1 MMRRI
6 INSSLRFRVLVVAV
20 AAGILFVGVT
30 QLRNTPVDVYPEF
43 MPTYVEVQTEAL
55 GLSADE
61 VEQLITVPLE
71 ADLLNGVAW
80 LDDIRSE
87 SVPGLSSITL
97 VFEPGTDLYRAR
109 QMVQERLA
117 QAHAIPNVSKPPQ
130 MIQPVSSTSRTMML
144 GLSSKTLSLIEISQL
159 ARWTIKPRLM
169 GVEGVAN
176 VATFGHRERQ
186 LQVQVDPKRL
196 GEAGVTLQ
204 QVVETT
210 GNALWVSPLSFLEA
224 STPGTGGFIET
235 PNQRLGVQHVQPI
248 ESAEELAEVA
258 IDGTEGE
265 ILSLGD
271 VANVVEDH
279 QPLIGDARVD
289 NGAGLLMV
297 VERLPDAN
305 TVDVTKGVEAALR
318 DLRPGLDGLKI
329 DTSIYQPAEYIHTAT
344 GNVGKALLAG
354 LALLIVFL
362 GFAFYHWRTALISVV
377 TILVSLGT
385 AGLVLY
391 LRGTTV
397 NSMVL
402 AGLAIALGAVVDDA
416 ITGTERLA
424 RRLRETGPEQ
434 STSTIAEAAVEVRS
448 AMAYAT
454 LFILLPVMPVFFMG
468 DLFGAFG
475 RPLAVSYALALG
487 ASMAAALVLTPALG
501 LLLLGR
507 TPLPA
512 RGSPLVSRLAG
523 RYDGLLTRLLMT
535 RKPAF
540 VMAAVLAIIGLVALP
555 TLRRSELPSLNERDF
570 VVELESETGTSLTK
584 MNQLTAEATEELRAI
599 PGIRNVASHTGR
611 AITGDQVVDVNSSE
625 LWVSIDPQ
633 ADYGATVAAVRKV
646 MAGFPGQDR
655 DVHSYMQARV
665 KEVKSGADDPV
676 VVRVYGQEQD
686 VLADKGREIRDELAK
701 IDGIADLNVEVPVN
715 EPALEVQVDLERA
728 MEFGIK
734 PGDVRRQAAALLSGI
749 EVGQL
754 FYDQKIFEVVV
765 WGAPETR
772 QNPDDVR
779 NLLLD
784 TTRGQVALHQVADV
798 SMVASPD
805 VIERE
810 GAFRRIDVTAKV
822 AGRDQGAVLA
832 DVKRRI
838 EAIDFPLEYRAELI
852 GEYQAKKAAEQR
864 LLWLG
869 AAAAVGMLLL
879 LQACFGRWLL
889 GALYFLT
896 LPVALVGGV
905 VAALVAGG
913 TVTIGAAVG
922 LLTVLGIAAR
932 NGILLIRRYQQL
944 ERREHEPFGLHLV
957 VRGARERLAPTLM
970 TAVATALAFAPFV
983 ALGSRPGFEIL
994 HPMSIVI
1001 LGGLVTAT
1009 LVNVFVVPA
1018 LYLNFGNVESDTEVD
1033 LSLFEDELAASPPAT
1048 VPVNGP
1054 TVPTNGASVPLA
1066 GAGAEA

>member
-1 MMRRI
+1 MRRI

-43 MPTYVEVQTEAL
+43 TPTFVEVQTEAL

-186 LQVQVDPKRL
+186 LQVQVDPKQL
-196 GEAGVTLQ
+196 GEEGVSLQ
-204 QVVETT
+204 QVVEAT

-248 ESAEELAEVA
+248 ESAEDLAEVA
-258 IDGTEGE
+258 IEGTGGE

-344 GNVGKALLAG
+344 GNVSKALLAG
-354 LALLIVFL
+354 LALVILLL

-377 TILVSLGT
+377 TILVSLT
-385 AGLVLY
+385 AAGAVLY

-424 RRLRETGPEQ
+424 RRLRETGPED
-434 STSTIAEAAVEVRS
+434 STSTIVEAAVEVRS

-454 LFILLPVMPVFFMG
+454 LFILLPLMPVFFMG
-468 DLFGAFG
+468 GLFGAFG

-487 ASMAAALVLTPALG
+487 ASMAAALILTPALG

-512 RGSPLVSRLAG
+512 RESPLVSRLTG

-540 VMAAVLAIIGLVALP
+540 AIAAVLAVIGLVALP
-555 TLRRSELPSLNERDF
+555 TLRRSELP
-570 VVELESETGTSLTK
+570 
-584 MNQLTAEATEELRAI
+584 
-599 PGIRNVASHTGR
+599 
-611 AITGDQVVDVNSSE
+611 
-625 LWVSIDPQ
+625 
-633 ADYGATVAAVRKV
+633 
-646 MAGFPGQDR
+646 
-655 DVHSYMQARV
+655 
-665 KEVKSGADDPV
+665 
-676 VVRVYGQEQD
+676 
-686 VLADKGREIRDELAK
+686 
-701 IDGIADLNVEVPVN
+701 
-715 EPALEVQVDLERA
+715 AL
-728 MEFGIK
+728 K
-734 PGDVRRQAAALLSGI
+734 
-749 EVGQL
+749 
-754 FYDQKIFEVVV
+754 
-765 WGAPETR
+765 
-772 QNPDDVR
+772 
-779 NLLLD
+779 
-784 TTRGQVALHQVADV
+784 
-798 SMVASPD
+798 
-805 VIERE
+805 
-810 GAFRRIDVTAKV
+810 
-822 AGRDQGAVLA
+822 
-832 DVKRRI
+832 
-838 EAIDFPLEYRAELI
+838 
-852 GEYQAKKAAEQR
+852 
-864 LLWLG
+864 
-869 AAAAVGMLLL
+869 
-879 LQACFGRWLL
+879 
-889 GALYFLT
+889 
-896 LPVALVGGV
+896 
-905 VAALVAGG
+905 
-913 TVTIGAAVG
+913 
-922 LLTVLGIAAR
+922 
-932 NGILLIRRYQQL
+932 
-944 ERREHEPFGLHLV
+944 
-957 VRGARERLAPTLM
+957 
-970 TAVATALAFAPFV
+970 
-983 ALGSRPGFEIL
+983 
-994 HPMSIVI
+994 
-1001 LGGLVTAT
+1001 
-1009 LVNVFVVPA
+1009 
-1018 LYLNFGNVESDTEVD
+1018 
-1033 LSLFEDELAASPPAT
+1033 
-1048 VPVNGP
+1048 
-1054 TVPTNGASVPLA
+1054 
-1066 GAGAEA
+1066 

>member
-20 AAGILFVGVT
+20 AAGILFFGVT
-30 QLRNTPVDVYPEF
+30 QLPNTPVDVYPEF
-43 MPTYVEVQTEAL
+43 TPTYVEVQTEAL
-55 GLSADE
+55 GLSAAE

-130 MIQPVSSTSRTMML
+130 MIQPVSSTSRTMMI
-144 GLSSKTLSLIEISQL
+144 GLSSKTLSLIDISQL

-186 LQVQVDPKRL
+186 LQVQVDPKQL
-196 GEAGVTLQ
+196 GANGVSLQ

-224 STPGTGGFIET
+224 STPGTGGFLET
-235 PNQRLGVQHVQPI
+235 PTQRLGVQHVQPI
-248 ESAEELAEVA
+248 ESAEELAQVP
-258 IDGTEGE
+258 IDGSS
-265 ILSLGD
+265 LSLGD
-271 VANVVEDH
+271 VAKVIEDH

-289 NGAGLLMV
+289 NGTGLLLV

-305 TVDVTKGVEAALR
+305 TVDVTKGVEAALA

-344 GNVGKALLAG
+344 GNVSRALLAG
-354 LALLIVFL
+354 LALVVLL
-362 GFAFYHWRTALISVV
+362 LAFAFYHWRTALISVV
-377 TILVSLGT
+377 TILASLGA

-416 ITGTERLA
+416 ITGTERMA
-424 RRLRETGPEQ
+424 RRIREAGPEQ
-434 STSTIAEAAVEVRS
+434 SMSSIVEAGVEVRS
-448 AMAYAT
+448 TMVYAT
-454 LFILLPVMPVFFMG
+454 LFILLPVVPVFFMG

-487 ASMAAALVLTPALG
+487 ASMLTAVVLTPALG

-507 TPLPA
+507 TPLAP
-512 RGSPLVSRLAG
+512 RESGLVSRLTG
-523 RYDGLLTRLLMT
+523 RYDGLLARVLMT
-535 RKPAF
+535 RKPAYAL
-540 VMAAVLAIIGLVALP
+540 AAVLVVVGLVALP
-555 TLRRSELPSLNERDF
+555 TLRRSELPSLNEREF
-570 VVELESETGTSLTK
+570 VVELESQPGTSLTK
-584 MNQLTAEATEELRAI
+584 MNQVTAQATEDLRRI
-599 PGIRNVASHTGR
+599 PGVRNVASHTGR
-611 AITGDQVVDVNSSE
+611 AITGDKVVDVNSSE
-625 LWVSIDPQ
+625 LWVSINQD
-633 ADYGATVAAVRKV
+633 ANYGATVAAIRKV
-646 MAGFPGQDR
+646 MAGYPGHDR
-655 DVHSYMQARV
+655 DVQSYMQARV
-665 KEVKSGADDPV
+665 KEVESGADDPV
-676 VVRVYGQEQD
+676 VVRVYGQNPD
-686 VLADKGREIRDELAK
+686 VLAEKGKEVRDELAK
-701 IDGIADLNVEVPVN
+701 IDGIANLNVELPVN
-715 EPALEVQVDLERA
+715 EPALEVEVDLERA
-728 MEFGIK
+728 KEFGIK
-734 PGDVRRQAAALLSGI
+734 PGDVRRQAATLLSGI

-754 FYDQKIFEVVV
+754 FYDQKVFEVVV

-784 TTRGQVALHQVADV
+784 TDGGQVRLQDVADV
-798 SMVASPD
+798 SIVDSPD

-832 DVKRRI
+832 DVKRRL

-852 GEYQAKKAAEQR
+852 GEYQEKRAAEQR

-869 AAAAVGMLLL
+869 ALAAVGMLLL

-896 LPVALVGGV
+896 LPIALVGGV
-905 VAALVAGG
+905 VAALIAGG
-913 TVTIGAAVG
+913 TVTIGAALG
-922 LLTVLGIAAR
+922 LLTVLGVAAR

-944 ERREHEPFGLHLV
+944 ERREHEPFGLNLV
-957 VRGARERLAPTLM
+957 RRGARERLAPTLM

-983 ALGSRPGFEIL
+983 VLGSRPGFEIL
-994 HPMSIVI
+994 HPMGVVI

-1033 LSLFEDELAASPPAT
+1033 LQLFEEELLAVDQTGSVLPLVETGGPPGDAPPAT
-1048 VPVNGP
+1048 DIDIRV
-1054 TVPTNGASVPLA
+1054 
-1066 GAGAEA
+1066 

>member
-1 MMRRI
+1 MRRI
-6 INSSLRFRVLVVAV
+6 INSSLRFRVLVVAA
-20 AAGILFVGVT
+20 AAGIVFFGVT
-30 QLRNTPVDVYPEF
+30 RVPAAPVDVYPEF
-43 MPTYVEVQTEAL
+43 TPPYVEVQTEAL
-55 GLSADE
+55 GLSAAE

-80 LDDIRSE
+80 LEDIRSE

-97 VFEPGTDLYRAR
+97 VFEPGTDLFRAR

-130 MIQPVSSTSRTMML
+130 MIQPVSSTSRTMMI
-144 GLSSKTLSLIEISQL
+144 GLSSKTLSLIEVSQL

-176 VATFGHRERQ
+176 VSTFGHRERQ
-186 LQVQVDPKRL
+186 LQVQVDPKQL
-196 GEAGVTLQ
+196 GAKGVSLQ

-235 PNQRLGVQHVQPI
+235 PTQRLGVQHVQPI
-248 ESAEELAEVA
+248 ESADELAQVA
-258 IDGTEGE
+258 IQDTEG
-265 ILSLGD
+265 LRLGD
-271 VANVVEDH
+271 VAKVVEDH
-279 QPLIGDARVD
+279 QPLIGDANVD

-297 VERLPDAN
+297 IERLPDAN
-305 TVDVTKGVEAALR
+305 TVDVTEGVQAALD

-329 DTSIYQPAEYIHTAT
+329 DTSIYEPAEYIHTAT
-344 GNVGKALLAG
+344 SNVGRAALTGLVLVVLLLA
-354 LALLIVFL
+354 
-362 GFAFYHWRTALISVV
+362 FAFYHWRTALVSVV
-377 TILVSLGT
+377 SILVSLAA

-391 LRGTTV
+391 LRGTTI

-402 AGLAIALGAVVDDA
+402 AGLALALGAVVDDA
-416 ITGTERLA
+416 ITGTERLS
-424 RRLRETGPEQ
+424 RRLRESGPEN
-434 STSTIAEAAVEVRS
+434 STSTIVEAAVETRS
-448 AMAYAT
+448 AMTYAT
-454 LFILLPVMPVFFMG
+454 LFILLPVVPVFFMG

-475 RPLAVSYALALG
+475 RPLAVSYILALG
-487 ASMAAALVLTPALG
+487 ASMLTALVLTPALG
-501 LLLLGR
+501 VLLLGK

-512 RGSPLVSRLAG
+512 RESPLVSRLSG
-523 RYDGLLTRLLMT
+523 RYSGLLSRLLMS

-540 VMAAVLAIIGLVALP
+540 ALAAVLAVVGLVALP
-555 TLRRSELPSLNERDF
+555 TLRQSELPSLNERDF
-570 VVELESETGTSLTK
+570 IVELESKPGTSLTK
-584 MNQLTAEATEELRAI
+584 MNEITAQATKDLRAI

-611 AITGDQVVDVNSSE
+611 AITGDKVVDVNSSE
-625 LWVSIDPQ
+625 LWVSIHQD
-633 ADYGATVAAVRKV
+633 ADYGATVAAVRKA
-646 MAGFPGQDR
+646 MAAYPSHDR
-655 DVHSYMQARV
+655 DVYSYMQARV
-665 KEVKSGADDPV
+665 KEAKSGADDPV
-676 VVRVYGQEQD
+676 VVRVYGQKPE
-686 VLADKGREIRDELAK
+686 VLADKAKEVRDELAK
-701 IDGIADLNVEVPVN
+701 IDGIANLSVELPVN
-715 EPALEVQVDLERA
+715 EPALEVEVDLKRA
-728 MEFGIK
+728 QEFGIK

-754 FYDQKIFEVVV
+754 FYDQKVFEVVV

-772 QNPDDVR
+772 RNADDVR

-784 TTRGQVALHQVADV
+784 TARGQIPLREVADV
-798 SMVASPD
+798 SIANSPD

-822 AGRDQGAVLA
+822 SGRAEAAVLS
-832 DVKRRI
+832 DVRKTI

-852 GEYQAKKAAEQR
+852 GEYQAEKAAESR
-864 LLWLG
+864 LMWLG
-869 AAAAVGMLLL
+869 ALAAVGMLLL

-905 VAALVAGG
+905 VAALLDGG

-932 NGILLIRRYQQL
+932 NGMLLIRRYQQL
-944 ERREHEPFGLHLV
+944 ERREGEPFGVNLV

-970 TAVATALAFAPFV
+970 SALATALAFAPFV
-983 ALGSRPGFEIL
+983 VLGTRPGFEIL
-994 HPMSIVI
+994 HPMGVVI

-1033 LSLFEDELAASPPAT
+1033 LRLFEEELASSPPAT
-1048 VPVNGP
+1048 VPVP
-1054 TVPTNGASVPLA
+1054 ATPVPANGASVPLA